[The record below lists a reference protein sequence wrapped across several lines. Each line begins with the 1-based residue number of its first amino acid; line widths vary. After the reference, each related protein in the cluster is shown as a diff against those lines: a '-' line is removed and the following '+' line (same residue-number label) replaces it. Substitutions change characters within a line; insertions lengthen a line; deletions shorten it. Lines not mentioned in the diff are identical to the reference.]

1 MVINASALAA
11 LTAAHLLQTAPFPE
25 AVVPDTIYQANGS
38 VDLGLCAAAQ
48 LAVDPRGPARA
59 TPPMVVSTS
68 DEALRSDGWVGAF
81 IASRPSH
88 ADITRSYGLVIALAI
103 APESARRFDEACSA
117 ADARPH
123 LPSITRT
130 SGRDRSA
137 CSPSP
142 TPQPSA
148 PMTSVAE
155 GIRFLDQIITDAE
168 TELTTLQ
175 SGVGRCDAPAGA
187 WLAMADKIYKLR
199 IVRQV
204 TVETNP
210 GAF

>member
-1 MVINASALAA
+1 MIASMS
-11 LTAAHLLQTAPFPE
+11 
-25 AVVPDTIYQANGS
+25 N
-38 VDLGLCAAAQ
+38 
-48 LAVDPRGPARA
+48 
-59 TPPMVVSTS
+59 
-68 DEALRSDGWVGAF
+68 EALRSDGWVGAF

-88 ADITRSYGLVIALAI
+88 ADVTRSYGLVAALVI
-103 APESARRFDEACSA
+103 APESAKRFDQACSA

-123 LPSITRT
+123 LPLITRT
-130 SGRDRSA
+130 AGRNPSA

-148 PMTSVAE
+148 PITSVAE

-175 SGVGRCDAPAGA
+175 SGAGRCDTPAGA

-199 IVRQV
+199 IVRQI